1 MRALHVWR
9 AQLDA
14 GEWPSAAEWAERE
27 AIAKCHGTGLWAPLP
42 DAAVSVVELDAGP
55 DHAAAVA
62 VAGERMP
69 PIEQFEAKPR
79 ASAQ

>member
-9 AQLDA
+9 ARLDA
-14 GEWPSAAEWAERE
+14 GEWPSAAEWA
-27 AIAKCHGTGLWAPLP
+27 
-42 DAAVSVVELDAGP
+42 DAGP

-62 VAGERMP
+62 VAGEQMP